1 MNHYTSFDEIIGQEP
16 HKLYFDNLL
25 GANKRSKTP
34 KPPLVV
40 SGERGAGKT
49 SILRA
54 LIRAMQ
60 ENHPDIAILPQPES
74 DSLDTL
80 PTPKLLRGENGDQSA
95 MRSFLNDLSVMLGN
109 NLPLVVVLDE
119 FHELDKG
126 PRFTPASY
134 GHLFTLLMKITLFS
148 LEGRSGTIQI
158 EENHYTWDPSKH
170 FLLFATNYPEKV
182 NPALWSRCRHVAL
195 SAFTPEELTA
205 ILMQKLKA
213 KGYRAVEGSIKP
225 IVNLCRTSAREIDN
239 VLGELASVI
248 GNQGKVTINKEDVL
262 MAMRGM
268 EKYPY
273 GFVKDFVRL
282 LDALQENVY
291 NEPTMQTLRP
301 SIADTIRQELSIAA
315 DHKLIY
321 KPSSR
326 GWQATSHC
334 KEALKAWK
342 AQGFKW

>member
-1 MNHYTSFDEIIGQEP
+1 MNYTSFNEIIGQEP
-16 HKLYFDNLL
+16 NKLYFDNLL
-25 GANKRSKTP
+25 GANKKSKTP

-80 PTPKLLRGENGDQSA
+80 PTPKQLRGENGGQSA

-109 NLPLVVVLDE
+109 DLPLVVVLDE

-134 GHLFTLLMKITLFS
+134 SHLFTLLMKITLFS
-148 LEGRSGTIQI
+148 LEGRTGTIQI
-158 EENHYTWDPSKH
+158 EKNHYTWNPAKH

-182 NPALWSRCRHVAL
+182 NPALWSRCRHVPLA
-195 SAFTPEELTA
+195 ACTPEELTA
-205 ILMQKLKA
+205 ICMQKLKL
-213 KGYRAVEGSIKP
+213 KGLRAMEGSIKP
-225 IVNLCRTSAREIDN
+225 IVNLCRTSPREIDN
-239 VLGELASVI
+239 VIGELSAVV
-248 GNQGKVTINKEDVL
+248 GNQCKATINKEDVL

-282 LDALQENVY
+282 LDKMQEEPLTV
-291 NEPTMQTLRP
+291 PTMQTLRP
-301 SIADTIRQELSIAA
+301 SIADSVGREISVAA
-315 DHKLIY
+315 DQKLVY
-321 KPSSR
+321 KPTSR

-334 KEALKAWK
+334 REALKAWK
-342 AQGFKW
+342 AQGFSW